1 MIGGTHT
8 HSNSDTMARGICPVQ
23 VKVKPKKQGP
33 LTHKEELLA
42 LEGFPKGFRTQ
53 EEARVLLGLKGNEA
67 GVPIHPV
74 VRKVR
79 CLFGDDYDFVDKPS
93 QPSQP
98 SPLPPPSQ
106 YSAAV
111 DDFGDFGEF
120 GVASREPLAPLA
132 VVPKHPAKSALFG
145 LPDDEDRFESMRAQ
159 LAALQARV
167 TFLEKEKAMW
177 DDTLEK
183 RAEFFVGRLGYN
195 SALILQ
201 GMREES
207 DRRSTE
213 RQFGVVLEM
222 AEAAM
227 AGVTSRVEAAR
238 AARTAEWEVAEAAWR
253 KKIEEAEAAWHK
265 KIEDSLSSRLNDTP
279 KKSKSLFSGMRS
291 MMSFSRRPPRSLEP
305 LCKPLI
311 LGYEK

>member
-1 MIGGTHT
+1 M
-8 HSNSDTMARGICPVQ
+8 RGICPVQ
-23 VKVKPKKQGP
+23 VRVVPKKQRL
-33 LTHKEELLA
+33 LTYQEELLA
-42 LEGFPKGFRTQ
+42 RTP
-53 EEARVLLGLKGNEA
+53 EAARAVCQFEA
-67 GVPIHPV
+67 KDEVGVPTHPV
-74 VRKVR
+74 VRKVN
-79 CLFGDDYDFVDKPS
+79 CLFPCYEPS

-145 LPDDEDRFESMRAQ
+145 LPDDEDKFESMRAQ

-195 SALILQ
+195 SALLLQ
-201 GMREES
+201 TMREES
-207 DRRSTE
+207 YQRSTE

-222 AEAAM
+222 AEKAI

-305 LCKPLI
+305 LCQPLI
-311 LGYEK
+311 LGHEK